1 MVGFLSGS
9 LVSEAAVKQYT
20 FTAEEEIPGHSHPLL
35 PLYIWLKILTSLVM
49 VSNLVL
55 DFL

>member
-1 MVGFLSGS
+1 MVGFLSGI